1 MINHISVAVNDPKHV
16 ATVLAEIWDG
26 VVYPFPPSPGAYL
39 VLADD
44 GRGTGVEVTTAGTTL
59 VPGEGLPDYE
69 NFSSDTPTEEYEAKF
84 VKTDAAPKYVATH
97 LNINTRKSI
106 DEIKAIGSRE
116 GWRVLVANRGGGL
129 FQLVELWIEN
139 HFMLEVM
146 TPEHT
151 KRYVEIMNPEF
162 INKAFADQLQAPP
175 PAAVTEIPSLIG

>member
-1 MINHISVAVNDPKHV
+1 MINHISIAVNDPKHV
-16 ATVLAEIWDG
+16 ANVLAEIWDG

-44 GRGTGVEVTTAGTTL
+44 GRGTTVEVTTAGTVI
-59 VPGEGLPDYE
+59 VPGDGLPPE
-69 NFSSDTPTEEYEAKF
+69 EGFSIETPTEEYEAKF
-84 VKTDAAPKYVATH
+84 QKTGEAPQFVATH
-97 LNINTRKSI
+97 LNLNTRKSI
-106 DEIKAIGSRE
+106 DEIKAIGNRE

-162 INKAFADQLQAPP
+162 INKTFADLLQSPP
-175 PAAVTEIPSLIG
+175 PPAVTEIPSLIG